1 MIALIMKD
9 IASLRRALIL
19 SFLLCLGLGIYAI
32 YSDVL
37 IMIPLLCA
45 FMPLT
50 LNSIAFGYEYQSG
63 FDQFAFSLP
72 IKKSSYVFSKLFFPF
87 VFSLLASIAVLVFLM
102 IENNLGLDKII
113 LLSIITFALV
123 NTLPAIQLIFVLKFG
138 SEKGRLISAVT
149 FFIVF
154 ALSNLLKE
162 ELGFLEKLVNIF
174 SKYSFTGIS
183 LLIILVLLI
192 IFVIAVKI
200 SVNIMQKKEY

>member
-9 IASLRRALIL
+9 IASLRKTLML
-19 SFLLCLGLGIYAI
+19 SLLLCLGLSVYAI
-32 YSDVL
+32 YSETL

-50 LNSIAFGYEYQSG
+50 LNAIAFGSEFQSG

-72 IKKSSYVFSKLFFPF
+72 IEKRSYVFSKLFFPF
-87 VFSLLASIAVLVFLM
+87 VFALLASIVVFVFLM

-113 LLSIITFALV
+113 LLSIITFVLV

-149 FFIVF
+149 FFIIF

-162 ELGFLEKLVNIF
+162 ELGFLEKLANIF

-192 IFVIAVKI
+192 IFGIAVKI

>member
-1 MIALIMKD
+1 MTALIMKD

-50 LNSIAFGYEYQSG
+50 LNAIAFGSEFQSG

-72 IKKSSYVFSKLFFPF
+72 IEKRSYVFSKLFFPF
-87 VFSLLASIAVLVFLM
+87 VFSLLASISVLVFLM

-113 LLSIITFALV
+113 LLSIITFVLV

-149 FFIVF
+149 FFIIF

-162 ELGFLEKLVNIF
+162 ELGFLEKLANIF

-183 LLIILVLLI
+183 LLIILVLFI
-192 IFVIAVKI
+192 IFGIAVKI